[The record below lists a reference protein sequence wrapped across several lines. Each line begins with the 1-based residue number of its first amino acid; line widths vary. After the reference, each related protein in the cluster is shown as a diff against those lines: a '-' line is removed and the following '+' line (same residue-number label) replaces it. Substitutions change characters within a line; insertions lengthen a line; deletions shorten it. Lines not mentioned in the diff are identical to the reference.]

1 MRKKAFKRILN
12 SVVEGTIVFRT
23 ASGCELQFSKILLSR
38 LPNENETEIYFTT
51 ENGWRTHL
59 NKASLEWWQFKPY
72 DPIRE
77 ETERREKARDTR
89 KGTYIKLNKVS
100 SKKEIERLKEEWLK
114 LESEE

>member
-12 SVVEGTIVFRT
+12 NVVEGTIVFRT
-23 ASGCELQFSKILLSR
+23 ASGCESQFSKVQLSLL
-38 LPNENETEIYFTT
+38 PNETEIYFTT
-51 ENGWRTHL
+51 ENGWETRL

-77 ETERREKARDTR
+77 KREHQEAARDTQ
-89 KGTYIKLNKVS
+89 KGSYITFNKVL
-100 SKKEIERLKEEWLK
+100 SKKEVERLKKEWLK